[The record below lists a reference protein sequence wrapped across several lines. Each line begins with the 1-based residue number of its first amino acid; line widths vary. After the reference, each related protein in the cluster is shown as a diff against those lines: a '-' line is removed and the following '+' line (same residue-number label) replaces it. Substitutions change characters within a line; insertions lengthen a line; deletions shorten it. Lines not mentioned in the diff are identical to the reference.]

1 MTLEQFRA
9 WLSGVEDMQ
18 EDDWTPSPTQWKK
31 IRSKFDEIELPT
43 LQSEHTAPTHP
54 PGVRSLQLQPL
65 MEPAPSLIPM
75 MEPVQ
80 PPLPQMRFE
89 SDIIHPQVN
98 QQGNPSP
105 KVDGTYRS
113 GFV

>member
-18 EDDWTPSPTQWKK
+18 DDDWTPSPTQWKK
-31 IRSKFDEIELPT
+31 IRSKFDEIEVPI
-43 LQSEHTAPTHP
+43 QSTAPTYP
-54 PGVRSLQLQPL
+54 PVARSYQVQPL

-75 MEPVQ
+75 MEPTL
-80 PPLPQMRFE
+80 PPPPQMRFE
-89 SDIIHPQVN
+89 SDIVHPPVSGATP
-98 QQGNPSP
+98 GNVPP
-105 KVDGTYRS
+105 NANGTYRS